1 METININQFLEIVQN
16 SKGQIE
22 VHEYDGKSIFS
33 ITSVSARKLLYY
45 LEVPKEVNGYEF
57 IYKELIKKFDGKYQ
71 KYCLGDMHQHW
82 VTLMIGKAIVSLKY
96 SLTDGQ
102 NFLFGLSQENS

>member
-1 METININQFLEIVQN
+1 METININQFLEIVEN
-16 SKGQIE
+16 SKSPIE

-33 ITSVSARKLLYY
+33 ITSACSVKLLCY

-57 IYKELIKKFDGKYQ
+57 IYMELIKKFDGKYQ
-71 KYCLGDMHQHW
+71 KYCMRDMHQPW
-82 VTLMIGKAIVSLKY
+82 VTLMIGKTAVSLKY

-102 NFLFGLSQENS
+102 NFLFGLFD